1 MNNLFLKIVSA
12 QEFGPATCGTQGTP
26 PCAVTNVQGIFD
38 LLTRV
43 FGFFFGIVVALSSIF
58 LLYAA
63 FQYVIA
69 RGDEGKIE
77 KAKNI
82 IIYAV
87 VALVVAAIA
96 YAVPTIVANFF
107 STQ

>member
-1 MNNLFLKIVSA
+1 MNNLFFKIASA
-12 QEFGPATCGTQGTP
+12 QGPAPCGTPGTP
-26 PCAVTNVQGIFD
+26 PCPVTSVEGIFE
-38 LLTRV
+38 LLTKI
-43 FGFFFGIVVALSSIF
+43 FGFFFGVVVALSSIF

-69 RGDEGKIE
+69 RGDEGRIE
-77 KAKNI
+77 KAKSI

-87 VALVVAAIA
+87 VALVIAAIA

>member
-1 MNNLFLKIVSA
+1 MNNLFLKIASA
-12 QEFGPATCGTQGTP
+12 QGPADCGTPGAP
-26 PCAVTNVQGIFD
+26 ACPVTSVEGIFE
-38 LLTRV
+38 LLTKI
-43 FGFFFGIVVALSSIF
+43 FGFFFGVVVALASIF

-63 FQYVIA
+63 FQYIIA

-96 YAVPTIVANFF
+96 WAVPTIVLDFVK
-107 STQ
+107 